1 VATGSNDVDEIYQ
14 RMAVIRREHH
24 TNVRESVAGAE
35 AMADWGRYTWTYPW
49 IALGAAAA
57 AGYLIYRSGH
67 QRGTA
72 GTARPAEGD
81 EAGELVAAVRTGRER
96 SWPNRI
102 LLPGA
107 WDILSPVAIRA
118 GQNFMLQ
125 WLEQQFRPN
134 SVDRTALS
142 PLAREQGASVGPV
155 DREGIGSPQRL
166 QSKPR
171 FFGGQNN
178 DRSRSRHETG
188 VYSANGVDQ
197 GDGAPGHG
205 GRP

>member
-57 AGYLIYRSGH
+57 TGYLIYRSGQ

-72 GTARPAEGD
+72 GTARPTEVDG
-81 EAGELVAAVRTGRER
+81 AGEPVAAVTAGRER
-96 SWPNRI
+96 SWESRI
-102 LLPGA
+102 LLLGA

-118 GQNFMLQ
+118 GQNYMLR
-125 WLEQQFRPN
+125 WLEQQYRPKAI
-134 SVDRTALS
+134 DRTALS
-142 PLAREQGASVGPV
+142 PLARERGTSVGPAE
-155 DREGIGSPQRL
+155 REGIGSSQRL
-166 QSKPR
+166 QPKPS
-171 FFGGQNN
+171 FW
-178 DRSRSRHETG
+178 RSE
-188 VYSANGVDQ
+188 Q
-197 GDGAPGHG
+197 
-205 GRP
+205 

>member
-35 AMADWGRYTWTYPW
+35 TMADWGRYTWTYRW

-57 AGYLIYRSGH
+57 AGYLVYTSGQ

-72 GTARPAEGD
+72 GSARPAEGD
-81 EAGELVAAVRTGRER
+81 EAGELVAAASAGRER
-96 SWPNRI
+96 SWASRI

-118 GQNFMLQ
+118 GQNYMLQ
-125 WLEQQFRPN
+125 WLEQQFRPTA
-134 SVDRTALS
+134 VDRTALS
-142 PLAREQGASVGPV
+142 PMAKDRGTSVHPV
-155 DREGIGSPQRL
+155 EREGIGSPQRL
-166 QSKPR
+166 QLKPST
-171 FFGGQNN
+171 FGGRNN
-178 DRSRSRHETG
+178 D
-188 VYSANGVDQ
+188 
-197 GDGAPGHG
+197 
-205 GRP
+205 